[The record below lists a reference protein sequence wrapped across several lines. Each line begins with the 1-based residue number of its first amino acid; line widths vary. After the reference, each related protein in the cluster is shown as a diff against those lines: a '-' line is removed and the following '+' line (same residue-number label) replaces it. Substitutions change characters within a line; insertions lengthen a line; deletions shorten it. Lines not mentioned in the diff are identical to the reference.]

1 MQLRE
6 LTLCLTIKEVTNFVH
21 VDFKIRHLKNNTIDD
36 FIPIHVYSFHPTLIP
51 SYSQTLILSY
61 SQTLILLYSQTLIL
75 SYSQTLVPSYSQT
88 LIPSYSQTLILLYL
102 DVYLQ
107 IGIHGIDVFKNV
119 PHNAWNDA
127 TQL

>member
-21 VDFKIRHLKNNTIDD
+21 VDFKIRYLKNNTIDD
-36 FIPIHVYSFHPTLIP
+36 FIPIHVYSFHPTLIL

-61 SQTLILLYSQTLIL
+61 SQTLILSYSQTLIL
-75 SYSQTLVPSYSQT
+75 SYSQTLILSYSQT
-88 LIPSYSQTLILLYL
+88 LLLSYL

>member
-36 FIPIHVYSFHPTLIP
+36 FIPIHVYSFHPTLI
-51 SYSQTLILSY
+51 S
-61 SQTLILLYSQTLIL
+61 
-75 SYSQTLVPSYSQT
+75 SYSQTLVLSYSQT
-88 LIPSYSQTLILLYL
+88 LIPSYSQTLILSYL